1 MKKFL
6 SLVLAL
12 VLLLSCASALAE
24 VPYYKVE
31 SDLYDYYPQDGE
43 TIKLEIY
50 SQLANYSG
58 VQTGWSAALLKDLF
72 NVEVTIVP
80 DMDGT
85 YDTRMIN
92 GNLGDIVVWGA
103 NGEDYKQAIAAGM
116 LLNWEDFDLGAT
128 YAPYVWANYG
138 DALATNRVVSGD
150 GNIYGFGM
158 DVALEQGSHKS
169 FMYSWDLR
177 WDLYKEL
184 GYPEITDLDSLIEVF
199 KDMKEICPTDEQ
211 GNETYAAS
219 LWPDWDGNMVMYV
232 KAMATAYY
240 GYDELG
246 IGLYDPNTGDFYDAL
261 ADDDPNVDGDSPYI
275 EMLKFFNKLYRADLL
290 DPDSM
295 SQTYDTM
302 GTKVKNGGVF
312 WGIFNYASSMIYN
325 TQEHLAAGKMM
336 YSRVP
341 DEANPLVYGLSTVG
355 GNRIW
360 SVGAYTQYPELCLA
374 ILDFLATPEGSMTMW
389 YGPRGL
395 TWDYNED
402 GGMYFTELGKK
413 TSSDSKTDMNGIVW
427 TSPYTG
433 KSYTL
438 SGNFNDGC
446 LQANNTTLARDMI
459 NPDGKLGEAFNKDT
473 WVSEQTAASYAVQ
486 EDWRAWAGVSLAD
499 QYFEKINK
507 YNVMPDIPYSEN
519 VRDDALKVKWSNVT
533 KSIVNNSWL
542 AVYAKAD
549 GEFNMHIRNMINQCK
564 NYGYEE
570 CVEWSKQEAAVKW
583 QLSQE
588 QANVG
593 Q

>member
-1 MKKFL
+1 MKKL
-6 SLVLAL
+6 VSLVLAL
-12 VLLLSCASALAE
+12 VLALSCASALAE
-24 VPYYKVE
+24 VPYYTIP
-31 SDLYDYYPQDGE
+31 SDVLDWYPVDGP
-43 TIKLEIY
+43 TVKLEIY

-58 VQTGWSAALLKDLF
+58 LQTGWSAVLLKDLF
-72 NVEVTIVP
+72 NVEITIVP

-92 GNLGDIVVWGA
+92 GNLGDIVVWGS
-103 NGEDYKQAIAAGM
+103 NGEDYKQAVDAGM

-128 YAPYVWANYG
+128 YAPYVMQNYEA
-138 DALATNRVVSGD
+138 ALETNRKVSGN

-158 DVALEQGSHKS
+158 DVALQEGAHKS

-177 WDLYKEL
+177 WDLYAQL

-199 KDMKEICPTDEQ
+199 KDMKEICPTDEL

-219 LWPDWDGNMVMYV
+219 LWPDWDGSMVMYV
-232 KAMATAYY
+232 KALATAYY

-246 IGLYDPNTGDFYDAL
+246 IGLYDPVTGDYYDAL
-261 ADDDPNVDGDSPYI
+261 MDNGPYI
-275 EMLKFFNKLYRADLL
+275 EMLKFFNKLYRANLL
-290 DPDSM
+290 DPNSM
-295 SQTYDTM
+295 TQTYDEM

-312 WGIFNYASSMIYN
+312 WGIFNYASSMAYN
-325 TQEHLAAGKMM
+325 TKEHLEAGKMM

-341 DEANPLVYGLSTVG
+341 DEATPIVYGLSNVG

-395 TWDYNED
+395 TWDYDEN
-402 GGMYFTELGKK
+402 GGMYFTELGLK
-413 TSSDSKTDMNGIVW
+413 TSTDSKTDMNGVEW

-433 KSYTL
+433 KTYTL
-438 SGNFNDGC
+438 SGTYNDGC

-459 NPDGKLGEAFNKDT
+459 NPDGNGTEAFNKDT
-473 WVSEQTAASYAVQ
+473 WVSTQTAATYAIQ

-499 QYFEKINK
+499 QYFERIGK
-507 YNVMPDIPYSEN
+507 YTVMPDIPYSES
-519 VRDDALKVKWSNVT
+519 VRNDALKVKWDKVT
-533 KSIVNNSWL
+533 KAIVDNSWL
-542 AVYAKAD
+542 AIYAKAD
-549 GEFNMHIRNMINQCK
+549 GEFNMHINNMKRQC
-564 NYGYEE
+564 NAYGYAE
-570 CVEWSKQEAAVKW
+570 CVEWSKGEAAVKW
-583 QLSQE
+583 QLAQE
-588 QANVG
+588 QAGVA